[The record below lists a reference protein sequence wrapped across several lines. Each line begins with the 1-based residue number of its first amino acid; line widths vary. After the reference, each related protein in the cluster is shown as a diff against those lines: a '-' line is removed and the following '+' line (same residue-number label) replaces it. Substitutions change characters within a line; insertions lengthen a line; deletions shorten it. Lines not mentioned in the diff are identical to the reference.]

1 MKLVP
6 NWHAVLTR
14 AWSVRLM
21 VLAFVLT
28 MLEVMLPL
36 LDGYLPIPPL
46 TFATLSGLAT
56 AGAFVARFDAQKTA
70 SGGKRDEEQMGELL
84 QQLRAASSIV

>member
-1 MKLVP
+1 MRLVP
-6 NWHAVLTR
+6 NWRAVLTR

-28 MLEVMLPL
+28 VAEVALPL

-46 TFATLSGLAT
+46 TFAALSGLAT
-56 AGAFVARFDAQKTA
+56 AGAFIARLVAQTNV
-70 SGGKRDEEQMGELL
+70 SGEKQ
-84 QQLRAASSIV
+84 